1 MGCRVQKSKN
11 QSNKLCQAPQE
22 IPESARIVQENDGQ
36 THGQKS
42 DIRETENFTSQQQQ
56 VQIGKRLKHMASGD
70 ELNKFINKKHTNPQ
84 THFGYIKNSPE
95 QRRKLSLM
103 NSPKL

>member
-1 MGCRVQKSKN
+1 MGCNVQKSKS

-22 IPESARIVQENDGQ
+22 ILESARIANEQDGL

-42 DIRETENFTSQQQQ
+42 DIKESENLVSQQQQ
-56 VQIGKRLKHMASGD
+56 VQIGRRLKHMASSD
-70 ELNKFINKKHTNPQ
+70 ELNKFINKKHSNPQ
-84 THFGYIKNSPE
+84 SHFGYIKNSPE
-95 QRRKLSLM
+95 QRRKQSLM